1 MKIETLN
8 INKQE
13 LLFVIYR
20 RSYSGPTDV
29 GPRRGTTFLLFL
41 RK

>member
-13 LLFVIYR
+13 LLFATYR
-20 RSYSGPTDV
+20 RSYSGPTEG
-29 GPRRGTTFLLFL
+29 GPRGGTTFLLFL